1 MQSNNIDYDYVLYGT
16 EGCHLCELAEA
27 LVIEFHLNVLHK
39 DICDDDTLAKQYGV
53 SIPVLK
59 QVKTDQEIAWPFT
72 QVEIQE
78 LIRGVV

>member
-1 MQSNNIDYDYVLYGT
+1 MQKGDYVLYGT
-16 EGCHLCELAEA
+16 EGCHLCELAEV
-27 LVIEFHLNVLHK
+27 LVADFQLSVHHQ
-39 DICDDDTLAKQYGV
+39 DICDDESLVKQYGI

-59 QVKTDQEIAWPFT
+59 QVKTGQEIAWPFT